1 MEHARPASG
10 GAGAAGLLQVLVD
23 AEGFTMFG
31 WRRERMLSALP
42 HATQTRPEV
51 AYARAMLDELINAG
65 QQEARVSWTS
75 CC

>member
-1 MEHARPASG
+1 
-10 GAGAAGLLQVLVD
+10 
-23 AEGFTMFG
+23 MFG
-31 WRRERMLSALP
+31 WRGESNTVRLP

-51 AYARAMLDELINAG
+51 AYARAMLDELIANAG